1 MYYENSRGPHKAG
14 VELRIRTSPVS
25 SLLLALTHI
34 LCFHLLAR
42 GCFGPQERPR
52 LLTGRLSS
60 LSCCPGHCAQMLC
73 LDSGA
78 TPGSSNQNAETCG
91 LGSALLGF

>member
-1 MYYENSRGPHKAG
+1 MYYENSGGPHKAG

-42 GCFGPQERPR
+42 GVLRATGETQAPHWKALFSLMLPRP
-52 LLTGRLSS
+52 LCSNALS
-60 LSCCPGHCAQMLC
+60 
-73 LDSGA
+73 
-78 TPGSSNQNAETCG
+78 
-91 LGSALLGF
+91 